1 VFRSRV
7 LLAVLIT
14 LSVVSC
20 RSLDSDEASAIFA
33 SCLERSGVQA
43 EDVVVT
49 MDGNSISEISLLILS
64 EGDVPYEPAVRL
76 SCTDE
81 VENQ

>member
-1 VFRSRV
+1 
-7 LLAVLIT
+7 
-14 LSVVSC
+14 
-20 RSLDSDEASAIFA
+20 
-33 SCLERSGVQA
+33 
-43 EDVVVT
+43 